1 MGVLG
6 GLFKKGPKI
15 PEYKKV
21 DQAKEQDAAIS
32 SNLASFEKSRQLAE
46 QTSAADQEML
56 MANLERALPGYG
68 GLVSGASG
76 AIGSMIAGN
85 IPMAD
90 QGLLMRRAAES
101 GVTGGISGSQAGR
114 NLTARDL
121 GLTQMGMT
129 QAGLGALNPF
139 LSTVRN
145 TAVATPMSARSMFV
159 DPTRWTQNAIGEN
172 RFGYNAAIGK
182 AQSDAANRGINR
194 FAGALQGVGGMMAG
208 GMFDGGAG
216 AGGMFGGVG
225 GMFSGISRLAG
236 RIFGGSGQPATVAG
250 PANQTMYRFTGSG
263 GAAYGTRPP
272 TLPPGW

>member
-1 MGVLG
+1 MGVAG
-6 GLFKKGPKI
+6 GLMKSGPKI
-15 PEYKKV
+15 PKYKKV

-46 QTSAADQEML
+46 QTSAADQDML

-68 GLVSGASG
+68 GLISGASG

-159 DPTRWTQNAIGEN
+159 NPSQWTQNAIGEN
-172 RFGYNAAIGK
+172 RYAHQNAIAMAKAKSANSFGNKLG
-182 AQSDAANRGINR
+182 
-194 FAGALQGVGGMMAG
+194 GALQGVGGMMAG
-208 GMFDGGAG
+208 GMFSGGAG
-216 AGGMFGGVG
+216 AGGMFS
-225 GMFSGISRLAG
+225 GMSGLMG
-236 RIFGGSGQPATVAG
+236 RMFGGSGQPATVAG
-250 PANQTMYRFTGSG
+250 PANQTMHKFTGSG
-263 GAAYGTRPP
+263 GTAYGTRPS